1 MKKDIEK
8 LQQIVSTY
16 TPKLHKI
23 DENELRAKPRP
34 EKWSKKEILGHL
46 IDSAQTNIRRFVV
59 GQYENLPLVVY
70 KQDDWVAIANYQNY
84 PTKDLIELWALLNKH
99 ICVVLG
105 NTSEQ
110 AAQRKCA
117 TYAAEPQ
124 SIAWLAADYIKH
136 LLHHLHQV
144 LDMEPIAY
152 P

>member
-1 MKKDIEK
+1 MKQDIET
-8 LQQIVSTY
+8 LQEIVTSY
-16 TPKLHKI
+16 TPKLYEI
-23 DENELRAKPRP
+23 DENEFTAKPRP
-34 EKWSKKEILGHL
+34 EKWSRKEILGHL

-59 GQYENLPLVVY
+59 GQYEDLPFIVY
-70 KQDDWVAIANYQNY
+70 KQDAWVAISNYQNY

-99 ICVVLG
+99 ICIVLS

-110 AAQRKCA
+110 AAQRKCTTNA
-117 TYAAEPQ
+117 PESQ

-144 LDMEPIAY
+144 LEMEPIPY